1 MLVVDQISKRLPNFS
16 LSEITFKVS
25 KGDYF
30 ILLGPSG
37 SGKSLLLQILSG
49 LVNPDSGKILLDGK
63 DITRTPAGKRNIGI
77 LFQDLALFPHLNAYS
92 NIAYPMKL
100 NGLSSRNLKQKVY
113 ELAERFSIG
122 HLLHERVTHLSGGEK
137 QRVALA
143 RTVALN
149 PTLLLL
155 DEPLTAVDAQ
165 LHTEIS
171 MLLREINRSGTTVI
185 HVTHAYEDAI
195 SLANRVGVITNG
207 RIIQLGATLDVF
219 QNPRSEF
226 VAQFTGA
233 KNFFKVQV
241 NSYSAQGLS
250 SGALVNGSQIAFY
263 SINPCNLGFVF
274 FPESSVVLSLQSD
287 AQSAVN
293 VFRGRVID
301 IFAQRFGYEVII
313 DCGLRVF
320 ALVTHESLVK
330 LGIKPGIEI
339 FATVKAN
346 AVRFIPAL

>member
-1 MLVVDQISKRLPNFS
+1 MLVVDQISKRFTNFS
-16 LSEITFKVS
+16 LGEITFKVS

-30 ILLGPSG
+30 MLLGPSG

-49 LVNPDSGKILLDGK
+49 LVKPDSGRILLNSE
-63 DITRTPAGKRNIGI
+63 DITKTPAGKRNIGI

-100 NGLSSRNLKQKVY
+100 KGVNSRVIKHKVD
-113 ELAERFSIG
+113 ELANRFSIA
-122 HLLHERVTHLSGGEK
+122 HLLNQQVTHLSGGER
-137 QRVALA
+137 QRIALA
-143 RTVALN
+143 RTLAVN
-149 PTLLLL
+149 PALLLL

-165 LHTEIS
+165 LHLDLS

-185 HVTHAYEDAI
+185 HVTHTYEEAI

-207 RIIQLGATLDVF
+207 RIIQLGETLDVF

-233 KNFFKVQV
+233 KNFFKVRL
-241 NSYSAQGLS
+241 NSYSPDGLS
-250 SGALVNGSQIAFY
+250 TGALVNGSQIAFY
-263 SINPCNLGFVF
+263 SVNPGNEGFVC
-274 FPESSVVLSLQSD
+274 FPESSVVLSLHSD

-293 VFRGRVID
+293 VFRGRVVD

-330 LGIKPGIEI
+330 LGIKPGLEI

>member
-30 ILLGPSG
+30 MLLGPSG

-49 LVNPDSGKILLDGK
+49 LVKSDSGRILLNGA
-63 DITRTPAGKRNIGI
+63 DITKTPAGKRNIGI
-77 LFQDLALFPHLNAYS
+77 LFQDLALFPHLNAYN

-100 NGLSSRNLKQKVY
+100 KGESSRVIKQKVD
-113 ELAERFSIG
+113 ELAQRFSFA
-122 HLLHERVTHLSGGEK
+122 HLLHQRVTYLSGGER
-137 QRVALA
+137 QRIALA
-143 RTVALN
+143 RTLAMN
-149 PTLLLL
+149 PALLLL

-165 LHTEIS
+165 LHLDLSI
-171 MLLREINRSGTTVI
+171 LLREINRSGTTVI
-185 HVTHAYEDAI
+185 HVTHAYEEAI

-207 RIIQLGATLDVF
+207 RIIQLGETLDVF

-233 KNFFKVQV
+233 KNFFKVRV
-241 NSYSAQGLS
+241 HYYSPDGLS
-250 SGALVNGSQIAFY
+250 TGALVNGSPIAFY
-263 SINPCNLGFVF
+263 SINPGNEGFVC

-293 VFRGRVID
+293 VFRGRVVD
-301 IFAQRFGYEVII
+301 IFAQRFGFEVIM

-330 LGIKPGIEI
+330 LGIKPGLEI

-346 AVRFIPAL
+346 AVKFIPVF